1 MYPGM
6 YPTVVRYLIWPP
18 HYSPATTLLIILGMV
33 LILGFEVWMLV
44 DVLALRKVP
53 KDSRIG
59 WVVGMFLLHPF
70 VALVY
75 LLVRSRYKPVN

>member
-1 MYPGM
+1 
-6 YPTVVRYLIWPP
+6 
-18 HYSPATTLLIILGMV
+18 MV